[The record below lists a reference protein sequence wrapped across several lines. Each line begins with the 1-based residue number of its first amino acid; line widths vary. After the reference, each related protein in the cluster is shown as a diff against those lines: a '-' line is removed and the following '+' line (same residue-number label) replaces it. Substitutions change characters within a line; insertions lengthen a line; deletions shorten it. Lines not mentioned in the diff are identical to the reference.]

1 MTMRSILVA
10 GIVVAVSAV
19 AHAGPDDASPAP
31 SAAVSAES
39 EFERGRALYKEGDYE
54 AAQAAFESAHQTQ
67 PNAVFVF
74 NAAQAAR
81 KGHACKAAVQHYQEY
96 LKVDPAADNR
106 EKVEIWIREM
116 QTCEAVQADGQSR
129 QAVLAKALAEERA
142 QQKTRHKVVTNVG
155 GVWRGAGISATVVG
169 AATIGASIYFTSR
182 SASKRDA
189 IAALCNEGCNWSDR
203 DIVALDA
210 DGKSYNR
217 YAIGTAIAGG
227 SLVATGIA
235 MYIWGM
241 TRTETI
247 IVGPSSGGLIVG
259 TAGRF

>member
-1 MTMRSILVA
+1 MRSTFVAAILVA
-10 GIVVAVSAV
+10 ASAV
-19 AHAGPDDASPAP
+19 AHAGTDTGAAPAP

-54 AAQAAFESAHQTQ
+54 AAQAAFESANQTQ

-81 KGHACKAAVQHYQEY
+81 KGHACKAAVLHYQEY
-96 LKVDPAADNR
+96 LKAEPAADNR

-182 SASKRDA
+182 SASTRDA

-203 DIVALDA
+203 AIAEKDAL
-210 DGKSYNR
+210 GKSYNR

>member
-1 MTMRSILVA
+1 MRSTIVAGFLVA
-10 GIVVAVSAV
+10 AAAV
-19 AHAGPDDASPAP
+19 AHAGTDNAAPAP

-54 AAQAAFESAHQTQ
+54 AAQAAFESANQTQ
-67 PNAVFVF
+67 PNPVFIF

-81 KGHACKAAVQHYQEY
+81 KGHACKAAVRHYQEY
-96 LKVDPAADNR
+96 LQAEPAADNR

-116 QTCEAVQADGQSR
+116 QTCEAVQIDSQSR
-129 QAVLAKALAEERA
+129 QAVLAKALAAERA
-142 QQKTRHKVVTNVG
+142 QQKTRHKVVTNIG

-169 AATIGASIYFTSR
+169 AATLGAAIYFTNR
-182 SASKRDA
+182 SASMRDA
-189 IAALCNEGCNWSDR
+189 IAARCNEGCNWSER
-203 DIVALDA
+203 DIAELDA
-210 DGKSYNR
+210 LGKSYNR
-217 YAIGTAIAGG
+217 YAIGTALAGG

-235 MYIWGM
+235 MYIWGL

-259 TAGRF
+259 TSAHF